1 MLIRALILFNLLILS
16 DLSIAQDQRFKQ
28 CGDHT
33 QANLVTDGDDRVHLF
48 RDAQE
53 VYADRVQYSEKHD
66 QAIATGNVLVLDPE
80 LDFTASQAEMSTVKD
95 EGTADEVTYWYHSTQ
110 GSGIAK
116 TARRVAKNVIELDDA
131 TYSTCDFSQ
140 RSWEMSA
147 KHTTLDLNAGVGTS
161 RNVTGRFMGVPVFY
175 SPWLSFP
182 LNDKRKTGFLT
193 PELGR
198 SSSSGTEFE
207 TPFYWNIAAN
217 KDALI
222 VPRYLSKRGTQLSFT
237 GRYINPDSSAQT
249 HLQFLDDSD
258 YDDERY
264 LISFRHRH
272 AFGHGFYS
280 NMIYN
285 KVSDDEYFEDLS
297 DSIGLSSTQRLERR
311 GELGYN
317 GSLWGGQWQG
327 FVRMQ
332 QYQIVDSE
340 HNANNDPYKRLPQ
353 IQLRNSYAN
362 LPAGFELNTSS
373 EWVAFDHDDKVDG
386 NRTHLFSELARPFR
400 TAYSHFTP
408 ALRVSHTRYDLSGTT
423 GDETPVRSVPSV
435 SLDSGLVFERH
446 AASADYRQT
455 LEPRLFYLYT
465 PHRKHDD
472 IPLFD
477 TGEYEFS
484 FRQLFRTNRYSNAD
498 RIADANQLTA
508 AITSRY
514 VSNQTGREL
523 FRASLGTIFYF
534 DQNEVTLKDNDEV
547 SGDNNSDLAA
557 ELAINFNDRWQA
569 ISAVLW
575 DTQTEEFNRTNI
587 NLRYQSSDNLIV
599 NLGHRFRRDDF
610 SQSDL
615 SLIYPMTQN
624 WRAVGRWNYDFK
636 DDRDLDLLAG
646 IEYDTCCWN
655 LRVAARRFTNDN
667 DGDYNKSLEV
677 QWTLKG
683 LTTLGSSINELL
695 MQNIRGYEEHNTYV
709 Y

>member
-1 MLIRALILFNLLILS
+1 
-16 DLSIAQDQRFKQ
+16 
-28 CGDHT
+28 
-33 QANLVTDGDDRVHLF
+33 
-48 RDAQE
+48 
-53 VYADRVQYSEKHD
+53 
-66 QAIATGNVLVLDPE
+66 
-80 LDFTASQAEMSTVKD
+80 
-95 EGTADEVTYWYHSTQ
+95 
-110 GSGIAK
+110 
-116 TARRVAKNVIELDDA
+116 
-131 TYSTCDFSQ
+131 
-140 RSWEMSA
+140 
-147 KHTTLDLNAGVGTS
+147 
-161 RNVTGRFMGVPVFY
+161 MGCKF
-175 SPWLSFP
+175 
-182 LNDKRKTGFLT
+182 
-193 PELGR
+193 
-198 SSSSGTEFE
+198 
-207 TPFYWNIAAN
+207 I
-217 KDALI
+217 
-222 VPRYLSKRGTQLSFT
+222 
-237 GRYINPDSSAQT
+237 
-249 HLQFLDDSD
+249 
-258 YDDERY
+258 
-264 LISFRHRH
+264 
-272 AFGHGFYS
+272 
-280 NMIYN
+280 
-285 KVSDDEYFEDLS
+285 
-297 DSIGLSSTQRLERR
+297 
-311 GELGYN
+311 
-317 GSLWGGQWQG
+317 
-327 FVRMQ
+327 
-332 QYQIVDSE
+332 
-340 HNANNDPYKRLPQ
+340 
-353 IQLRNSYAN
+353 
-362 LPAGFELNTSS
+362 
-373 EWVAFDHDDKVDG
+373 
-386 NRTHLFSELARPFR
+386 
-400 TAYSHFTP
+400 
-408 ALRVSHTRYDLSGTT
+408 
-423 GDETPVRSVPSV
+423 
-435 SLDSGLVFERH
+435 GLVFERH

-465 PHRKHDD
+465 PHREHDD

-484 FRQLFRTNRYSNAD
+484 FRQLFRTDRYSNAD

-514 VSNQTGREL
+514 VSNLTGREL

-534 DQNEVTLKDNDEV
+534 DQNEVTLKDDDEV

-575 DTQTEEFNRTNI
+575 VTQTEEFNRTNI

>member
-1 MLIRALILFNLLILS
+1 MLIRGLILLHLLFLS
-16 DLSIAQDQRFKQ
+16 DLLVAQDQRYRQ
-28 CGDHT
+28 CGDHS
-33 QANLVTDGDDRVHLF
+33 QANLVTDGDERVHLF
-48 RDAQE
+48 RDEQE
-53 VYADRVQYSEKHD
+53 IYADRVQYSEKENK
-66 QAIATGNVLVLDPE
+66 AIATGNVLVLDPE
-80 LDFTASQAEMSTVKD
+80 LDFTATQAEMSTVKD
-95 EGTADEVTYWYHSTQ
+95 EGTADDVTYWYHSTQ
-110 GSGIAK
+110 GSGIAR

-140 RSWEMSA
+140 RAWEMSA
-147 KHTTLDLNAGVGTS
+147 EHTTLDLNEGAGTA

-207 TPFYWNIAAN
+207 APFYWNIAPN
-217 KDALI
+217 MDALFS
-222 VPRYLSKRGTQLSFT
+222 PRYLSKRGTQLSMT

-258 YDDERY
+258 YDDQRY

-272 AFGHGFYS
+272 RFGYGFYS
-280 NMIYN
+280 NLIYN

-297 DSIGLSSTQRLERR
+297 DSIGLSSTRRMERR
-311 GELGYN
+311 AELGYV
-317 GSLWGGQWQG
+317 GSLWGGQWDG
-327 FVRMQ
+327 LVRIQ
-332 QYQIVDSE
+332 QFQIVDSN
-340 HNANNDPYKRLPQ
+340 HNSSDDPYKRLPQ
-353 IQLRNSYAN
+353 IRVRNNYAN
-362 LPAGFELNTSS
+362 LPAGFELSTSS
-373 EWVAFDHDDKVDG
+373 EWAAFEHDDKVEG
-386 NRTHLFSELARPFR
+386 NRTHLFSELSRPFT
-400 TAYSHFTP
+400 TAYSHFIP
-408 ALRVSHTRYDLSGTT
+408 AVRFSHTRYDLSDTT
-423 GDETPVRSVPSV
+423 GAETPVRSVPSL
-435 SLDSGLVFERH
+435 SLDSGLVFERNS
-446 AASADYRQT
+446 ASAQYRQT

-465 PHRKHDD
+465 PHRNHDD

-498 RIADANQLTA
+498 RVADANQLTA

-514 VSNQTGREL
+514 LSNYTGQEIVRT
-523 FRASLGTIFYF
+523 SLGTIFYF
-534 DQNEVTLKDNDEV
+534 DQNEVTLEEDDEV
-547 SGDNNSDLAA
+547 SGDNNSDVAA

-569 ISAVLW
+569 ITAVLW
-575 DTQTEEFNRTNI
+575 DTQNEEFNRTNI
-587 NLRYQSSDNLIV
+587 NLRYKSADNLII

-610 SQSDL
+610 SQSDI
-615 SLIYPMTQN
+615 SMIYPVTQK

-636 DDRDLDLLAG
+636 DERDLDLLAG

-655 LRVAARRFTNDN
+655 LRVAARRYTNDN

-683 LTTLGSSINELL
+683 LTTLGSPINELL
-695 MQNIRGYEEHNTYV
+695 MQNIRGYEERNTFV